1 MERSPCTLSDEEL
14 AGRLHRLL
22 AESDLQST
30 TTRELR
36 SKLEEET
43 SSCLNHRKQFI
54 KSEVDRFLIGSRQGE
69 SERSL
74 AATVPTLSGACELSP
89 ALLEA
94 LTSIW
99 QALSTHSNATTS
111 EFPTSKPKVL
121 ELLWRYIH
129 FRKLGAP
136 PVRRTDGIS
145 VSTIRLDKILAEVFR
160 DPLDCYSLVAQ
171 LCQHMRPQRAGL
183 VPLVDGASVAGSVP
197 LVDGASVAG
206 SLTRDMP
213 WKTHQHHARRVDG
226 VHNAAAARHPP
237 EAKMKNQALPCRK
250 KEADHARLLK
260 QLKRVQL
267 PRDMPWKTHQHHARR
282 VDGVHNAA
290 AARHPPEAKMKNQ
303 ALPGRKREADH
314 ARLLKQWKRVQLPR
328 DMPWKTHQHH
338 ARRVDVH
345 NAATARHPPEAKMKN
360 QALPCRKKEADH
372 ARLLKQLKRVQLT
385 REMPWKTHQHHARR
399 VDGVHNATAA
409 RHPPEAKMKNQALPG
424 RKKEAD
430 HARLLKQWKRVQLP
444 RDMPWKTH
452 QHHARRVDVHNAATA
467 RHPPEAKMKNQ
478 ALPCRKKEADHAR
491 LKKKQCSSPEM
502 PWKTHQHHAWAE
514 STGVHNATHA

>member
-54 KSEVDRFLIGSRQGE
+54 KSEVRCFEIIAYQ
-69 SERSL
+69 
-74 AATVPTLSGACELSP
+74 GACELSP

-206 SLTRDMP
+206 SVPL
-213 WKTHQHHARRVDG
+213 VDG
-226 VHNAAAARHPP
+226 ASVAGSVPLVDGASVAGSVPLVDGASVAGSVPLVDGASVAGSVP
-237 EAKMKNQALPCRK
+237 LVDGASVAGSVPLVDGASVAGSVPLVDG
-250 KEADHARLLK
+250 ASVAGSVPLVDGASVAGSVPLVDGASVAGSVPLVDGASVAGSVP
-260 QLKRVQL
+260 LVDGASVAGSVPL
-267 PRDMPWKTHQHHARR
+267 VDGASVAGSVPLVDGASVAGSVPLVDGASVAGSVPLVDGASVAGSVPLVDGASVAGSVPLVDGASVAGSLTRDMPWKTHQHHARR

-303 ALPGRKREADH
+303 ALPGRK
-314 ARLLKQWKRVQLPR
+314 
-328 DMPWKTHQHH
+328 
-338 ARRVDVH
+338 
-345 NAATARHPPEAKMKN
+345 
-360 QALPCRKKEADH
+360 KEADH
-372 ARLLKQLKRVQLT
+372 A
-385 REMPWKTHQHHARR
+385 
-399 VDGVHNATAA
+399 
-409 RHPPEAKMKNQALPG
+409 
-424 RKKEAD
+424 
-430 HARLLKQWKRVQLP
+430 
-444 RDMPWKTH
+444 
-452 QHHARRVDVHNAATA
+452 
-467 RHPPEAKMKNQ
+467 
-478 ALPCRKKEADHAR
+478 
-491 LKKKQCSSPEM
+491 
-502 PWKTHQHHAWAE
+502 
-514 STGVHNATHA
+514 